1 MITNADYGEQRE
13 YDEIAIGDVVV
24 STWTERGVTATL
36 TGRVASV
43 DNGAISTIHGTILAR
58 ENGGDSQILHV
69 LIEENI
75 AKNGINQLDVVLEM
89 ERLLEDLG
97 AVPAKSE
104 DVRGGEMVYLIA
116 NHESEVMCYEGMVGA
131 LTDGL
136 ILTPEGGVLFQE
148 EKNMNARLYVKK
160 RKKSKATAK
169 KSAAKAETIHGQTMI
184 DFQGIVSGDHILC
197 EWSEGDVAYS
207 LEGTAVSMKDGR
219 WRTNQGI
226 IIAAKEWTAS
236 YERLLVKGATTVP
249 EGWIRKSVNAVNPGE
264 LTLTI
269 SKVSDTTLT
278 REGVADK
285 VTAKAILTSELAVL
299 ALDQG
304 EEAYV
309 LPQRHATS
317 GSAA

>member
-1 MITNADYGEQRE
+1 MITNSGYGEQRE
-13 YDEIAIGDVVV
+13 YSEIAIGDVVI

-43 DNGAISTIHGTILAR
+43 DNGAISTVHGTILAR

-69 LIEENI
+69 LVEENVS
-75 AKNGINQLDVVLEM
+75 KNGINHLDVVLEM
-89 ERLLEDLG
+89 ERLIEDLG

-104 DVRGGEMVYLIA
+104 DVRGGEMVYLIT

-160 RKKSKATAK
+160 KKGKATAK
-169 KSAAKAETIHGQTMI
+169 KPAAKAEATHGQGEI
-184 DFQGIVSGDHILC
+184 DFQDISSGDHILC
-197 EWSEGDVAYS
+197 EWVEGDVAYS

-226 IIAAKEWTAS
+226 TIAAKEWTAA

-269 SKVSDTTLT
+269 SKVSDATLT
-278 REGVADK
+278 REGIADK
-285 VTAKAILTSELAVL
+285 VTAKAILTSELSVL

-309 LPQRHATS
+309 LPQHHATS